1 MVLSAAPTFS
11 GTITGTYTLG
21 GTPSVPTTGLT
32 GVLQAAQEPAHTGD
46 CTNSAGSLALACS
59 VQGTWTPTIIG
70 ESTAGTGQTYSSQ
83 VGTYQKFGREVTAHF
98 AITLTSLGTAAG
110 NADIG
115 GLPFTSSATGNVFGS
130 CYIESYAINSNTGT
144 GISGVISQSVTV
156 VQLLSIGATSASQLT
171 ITNVGSTGILRGT
184 CFYQSP

>member
-1 MVLSAAPTFS
+1 
-11 GTITGTYTLG
+11 
-21 GTPSVPTTGLT
+21 
-32 GVLQAAQEPAHTGD
+32 
-46 CTNSAGSLALACS
+46 